1 MFDSQ
6 LGMPMELIPGIRNPR
21 NPNTMPPRISVCFL
35 WFLLVFLSG
44 AAGLSAAEEGGKM
57 VVLKGARLIDGAGHS
72 PIENAVL
79 IIQGD
84 KLNAVGPSGSVEY
97 PDEAEVIDCH
107 GQTIIPGLIS
117 DHSHIGLVDG
127 TSVKPENYN
136 RTNILRQLRQWEAY
150 GVTTF
155 MALGLNGS
163 LFYELRNE
171 QHSGQSPGAD
181 IFGADRGVG
190 APMTAPPA
198 ALLPVGNDQL
208 YRAETPE
215 EARADVREMAARHP
229 DLIKIWVDNQLG
241 TDPKMKPEI
250 YQAAIDEAHRSG
262 LRVACHI
269 YYLEDAKAVLRAG
282 ADIIAHGVRDQPVDT
297 AFIEEMKAR
306 SAWYVA
312 TINLDET
319 SYIFAEE
326 PAWIKESFFQ
336 TALQPALRD
345 RFSDPAYLQ
354 KTKTNPRVPIFKK
367 AVANNKANLKTLYEA
382 GVKVGFGTD
391 SGAQP
396 QRIPGF
402 AEHRELQLMVESGLS
417 PLQALECATSNAAA
431 LIGLTD
437 RGVLAPGKLADF
449 VLLNA
454 NPLADIYNTEKIA
467 AVWHRGKK
475 VSGPIENLSQK
486 AD

>member
-1 MFDSQ
+1 
-6 LGMPMELIPGIRNPR
+6 
-21 NPNTMPPRISVCFL
+21 
-35 WFLLVFLSG
+35 
-44 AAGLSAAEEGGKM
+44 
-57 VVLKGARLIDGAGHS
+57 
-72 PIENAVL
+72 
-79 IIQGD
+79 
-84 KLNAVGPSGSVEY
+84 
-97 PDEAEVIDCH
+97 
-107 GQTIIPGLIS
+107 
-117 DHSHIGLVDG
+117 
-127 TSVKPENYN
+127 
-136 RTNILRQLRQWEAY
+136 
-150 GVTTF
+150 
-155 MALGLNGS
+155 
-163 LFYELRNE
+163 
-171 QHSGQSPGAD
+171 
-181 IFGADRGVG
+181 
-190 APMTAPPA
+190 MTAPPA

-215 EARADVREMAARHP
+215 EAKANIREMATRHP

-241 TDPKMKPEI
+241 ADPKMKPEI
-250 YQAAIDEAHRSG
+250 YQAAIEEAHRLG

-326 PAWIKESFFQ
+326 PAWTKEGFFQ

-345 RFSDPAYLQ
+345 RFSDPTYLQ
-354 KTKTNPRVPIFKK
+354 KTKTNPRVPIFRK

-417 PLQALECATSNAAA
+417 PLEALECATSNAAA

-449 VLLNA
+449 VLLTA
-454 NPLADIYNTEKIA
+454 DPLVDIANTERIA
-467 AVWHRGKK
+467 AVWLL
-475 VSGPIENLSQK
+475 PISILWMFVWASVTPK
-486 AD
+486 A

>member
-1 MFDSQ
+1 
-6 LGMPMELIPGIRNPR
+6 
-21 NPNTMPPRISVCFL
+21 MPPRINVCFL
-35 WFLLVFLSG
+35 WFSLVFLSS
-44 AAGLSAAEEGGKM
+44 ATGLSAAKEGRKM
-57 VVLKGARLIDGAGHS
+57 VVLKGAKLIDGAGHS

-79 IIQGD
+79 VIQGD
-84 KLNAVGPSGSVEY
+84 KVSAVGPSGSVEY
-97 PDEAEVIDCH
+97 PDDAEVIDCR

-127 TSVKPENYN
+127 TGVKPENYN
-136 RTNILRQLRQWEAY
+136 RANILRQLRQYEAY
-150 GVTTF
+150 GVTTV
-155 MALGLNGS
+155 MSLGLNGGI
-163 LFYELRNE
+163 FYELRDE

-190 APMTAPPA
+190 APLTAPPA

-215 EARADVREMAARHP
+215 EAKADIREMATRHP

-241 TDPKMKPEI
+241 TNPKMKPEI
-250 YQAAIDEAHRSG
+250 YQAAIEEAHRLG

-269 YYLEDAKAVLRAG
+269 FYLDDAKAVLRAG
-282 ADIIAHGVRDQPVDT
+282 ANIIAHGVRDQPVDT
-297 AFIEEMKAR
+297 AFIEEMKTR

-326 PAWIKESFFQ
+326 PAWTKESFFQ
-336 TALQPALRD
+336 TALQPALRE
-345 RFSDPAYLQ
+345 RFSDPAYLE

-382 GVKVGFGTD
+382 GVKIGFGTD

-449 VLLNA
+449 VQLNA
-454 NPLADIYNTEKIA
+454 DPLADIANTEKIA

-475 VSGPIENLSQK
+475 VGGPIEAFSQK

>member
-1 MFDSQ
+1 
-6 LGMPMELIPGIRNPR
+6 
-21 NPNTMPPRISVCFL
+21 MPPRISVCFL
-35 WFLLVFLSG
+35 WFSLVFLSS
-44 AAGLSAAEEGGKM
+44 AIGLSAAEEGRKM
-57 VVLKGARLIDGAGHS
+57 VVLKGAKLIDGAGHS
-72 PIENAVL
+72 PIGNAVL
-79 IIQGD
+79 VIQGD
-84 KLNAVGPSGSVEY
+84 KVSGVGPSGSVEY
-97 PDEAEVIDCH
+97 PDDAEVIDCR

-136 RTNILRQLRQWEAY
+136 RANILRQLRQYEAY
-150 GVTTF
+150 GVTAV
-155 MALGLNGS
+155 MALGLNGG
-163 LFYELRNE
+163 LFYELRDE
-171 QHSGQSPGAD
+171 QHFGQSPGAD

-215 EARADVREMAARHP
+215 EAKADIREMAARHP

-250 YQAAIDEAHRSG
+250 YQAAIEEAHRSG

-269 YYLEDAKAVLRAG
+269 YYLDDAKAVLRAG
-282 ADIIAHGVRDQPVDT
+282 ADIIAHGVRDQPVDA

-319 SYIFAEE
+319 SYIFGEE
-326 PAWIKESFFQ
+326 PAWTKESFFQ
-336 TALQPALRD
+336 AALQPALRD

-354 KTKTNPRVPIFKK
+354 KTKTNPRVPIFKR

-449 VLLNA
+449 VLLA
-454 NPLADIYNTEKIA
+454 ADPLADISNTEKIV

-475 VSGPIENLSQK
+475 VSGPIETFSQNG
-486 AD
+486 AN